1 MWSVKTIRPFLLI
14 TVSTLLLL
22 ILMGG
27 TAESTLV
34 TEVNAQAAQTTGGG
48 KGLIEHIVSFVNF
61 FISLIIVI
69 TVGYFLL
76 LLGLYHLVP
85 EDKMTEI
92 LSQSNNQNPIR
103 TSFLYVVV
111 IVVTYLLA
119 NGIFSLVT
127 GSNTFTLGTIFL

>member
-1 MWSVKTIRPFLLI
+1 
-14 TVSTLLLL
+14 
-22 ILMGG
+22 MGG

-92 LSQSNNQNPIR
+92 LSQSKNQNPIR